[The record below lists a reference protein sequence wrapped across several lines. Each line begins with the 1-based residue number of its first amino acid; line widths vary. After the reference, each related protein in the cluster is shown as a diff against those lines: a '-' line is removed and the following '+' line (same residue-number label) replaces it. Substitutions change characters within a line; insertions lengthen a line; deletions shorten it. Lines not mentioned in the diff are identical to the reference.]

1 MNKTYFTALAAN
13 FNSLDEDVQG
23 KLYNEAVEALC
34 RGANLGEEE
43 MNAITF
49 IIETYEQNLNSN
61 N

>member
-1 MNKTYFTALAAN
+1 MNKTYFTVLAAN

-23 KLYNEAVEALC
+23 QLYNEAVEALC

-49 IIETYEQNLNSN
+49 IIETYEQNLNRN